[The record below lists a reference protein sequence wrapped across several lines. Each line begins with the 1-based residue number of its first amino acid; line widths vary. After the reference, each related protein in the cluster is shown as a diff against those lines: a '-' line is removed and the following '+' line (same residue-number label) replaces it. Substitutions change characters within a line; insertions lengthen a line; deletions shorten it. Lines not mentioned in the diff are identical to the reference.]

1 MDIDIVNQNL
11 SKANLD
17 KVKIKAMDSVKDKE
31 LKDACAGFE
40 AIFINT
46 MIKSMRQS
54 LPGNA
59 MFKDSNTTKIY
70 QSMQDQQMADQ
81 LSKGRSSIGLK
92 NYLYESL
99 KETISSKK

>member
-17 KVKIKAMDSVKDKE
+17 KVKTKTMDSAKDKE

-59 MFKDSNTTKIY
+59 LFKDSNATKIY
-70 QSMQDQQMADQ
+70 QSMQDQSMAEK
-81 LSKGRSSIGLK
+81 LSQGETSIGLK
-92 NYLYESL
+92 DYLYENL
-99 KETISSKK
+99 KK